1 MPTWGNT
8 DSAVAKPRFS
18 QERQVREIVR
28 LPTANTTLVGNTAV
42 TLVYNDG
49 FGNNVA
55 NIGVAVGQY
64 VYFGSG
70 LAGNGV
76 PGFFASNNQ
85 VTAISGNT
93 VILGTAVFANTAPGT
108 IIEFDTAIPYNT
120 NKPSEVNYNR
130 NTVLVT
136 DSRLANAVF
145 PNGYSSANLA
155 QGAVAHA
162 GWVQV
167 RTGTG
172 GRAGRVQT
180 EVLVALSNPV
190 AANTLSGNTS
200 NSQTYFT
207 GL

>member
-108 IIEFDTAIPYNT
+108 IIEFDTAIGYNANT
-120 NKPSEVNYNR
+120 DITYNR

-136 DSRLANAVF
+136 DTRLANAVF

-200 NSQTYFT
+200 NSQTYFS